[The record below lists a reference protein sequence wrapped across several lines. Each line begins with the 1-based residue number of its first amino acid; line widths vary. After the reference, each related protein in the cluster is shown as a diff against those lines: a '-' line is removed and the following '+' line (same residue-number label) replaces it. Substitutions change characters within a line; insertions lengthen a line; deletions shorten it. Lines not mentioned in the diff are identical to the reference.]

1 MMQIKL
7 YHSLWSA
14 AGRMVLDLDM
24 EIHPGELLAVYGPS
38 GSGKTTLLRMLAG
51 LARPERGYI
60 RFGEEVWLDTAKR
73 TIIPTKRRKVG
84 LVFQEY
90 ALFPNMTVRKNL
102 EYALDRGQSKSD
114 VEELMHIMELEE
126 LAGRY
131 PAKLSG
137 GQQQRVALARAL
149 VRRPHL
155 LLLDEP
161 LSALD
166 TEMRIRL
173 QEYILQVHNTYSLTT
188 VLVSHDVHEVIR
200 LADRVILL
208 EEGKI
213 QEVGG
218 AAQVLSLPGWVRLEG
233 MVSRIVPGIGAGFA
247 AVVVV
252 GSAEFRIGLSAEM
265 AQNLKEGDM
274 VQVALQP
281 SGQPVLLRE

>member
-1 MMQIKL
+1 MMQVEL
-7 YHSLWSA
+7 YHPLWSA
-14 AGRMVLDLDM
+14 AGRMMMDLRL
-24 EIHPGELLAVYGPS
+24 EVQAGELLAVYGPS

-51 LARPERGYI
+51 LTRPERGLI
-60 RFGEEVWLDTAKR
+60 RFEEEVWLDTEKK
-73 TIIPTKRRKVG
+73 IVMPTKHRKAG

-102 EYALDRGQSKSD
+102 EYALERGQPKSEVD
-114 VEELMHIMELEE
+114 ELMHIIELEE
-126 LAGRY
+126 LADRH

-166 TEMRIRL
+166 TEMRFRL
-173 QEYILQVHNTYSLTT
+173 QEYILQVHKTYSLTT
-188 VLVSHDVHEVIR
+188 ILVSHDVHEVIR
-200 LADRVILL
+200 LADRVVLL
-208 EEGKI
+208 QEGKI

-233 MVSRIVPGIGAGFA
+233 VVSRIIPGA
-247 AVVVV
+247 AVVIV
-252 GSAEFRIGLSAEM
+252 GSTELQVNLPADLARS
-265 AQNLKEGDM
+265 LKEGDT
-274 VQVALQP
+274 VKVALQP
-281 SGQPVLLRE
+281 SGQPALLWE

>member
-1 MMQIKL
+1 MMQIEL
-7 YHSLWSA
+7 YHPLWSA
-14 AGRMVLDLDM
+14 AGRMVLDLRL
-24 EIHPGELLAVYGPS
+24 EVQPGELLAVYGPS

-51 LARPERGYI
+51 LAHPERGLI
-60 RFGEEVWLDTAKR
+60 RFGEEVWLDTKKR
-73 TIIPTKRRKVG
+73 WVVPTKRRKLG

-102 EYALDRGQSKSD
+102 EYALERGQPKS
-114 VEELMHIMELEE
+114 EIAELMHIMELEE
-126 LAGRY
+126 LADRY

-166 TEMRIRL
+166 TEMRFRL
-173 QEYILQVHNTYSLTT
+173 QEYILELHKAYSLTT
-188 VLVSHDVHEVIR
+188 ILVSHDVHEVIR
-200 LADRVILL
+200 LADRVVLL

-213 QEVGG
+213 REVGG

-233 MVSRIVPGIGAGFA
+233 VVSRIIPGA
-247 AVVVV
+247 AVVIV
-252 GSAEFRIGLSAEM
+252 GSTELQVALPAEL
-265 AQNLKEGDM
+265 AQHLREGDT
-274 VQVALQP
+274 VKVALQP
-281 SGQPVLLRE
+281 SGQPALLWE

>member
-1 MMQIKL
+1 MMQVKL
-7 YHSLWSA
+7 YHPLWSA
-14 AGRMVLDLDM
+14 GGRMVLDLELDM
-24 EIHPGELLAVYGPS
+24 NPGELLAVYGPS

-51 LARPERGYI
+51 LARPERGRI
-60 RFGEEVWLDTAKR
+60 QFGKELWLDTADR
-73 TIIPTKRRKVG
+73 IMVPTQRRKVG

-102 EYALDRGQSKSD
+102 EYALDRRQEKSD
-114 VEELMHIMELEE
+114 IKELMEIMQLEE
-126 LAGRY
+126 LGDRY
-131 PAKLSG
+131 PNKLSG

-173 QEYILQVHNTYSLTT
+173 QEYILQVHRTYSLTT

-200 LADRVILL
+200 LADRVVLL

-213 QEVGG
+213 REVGG
-218 AAQVLSLPGWVRLEG
+218 AAQVLSLPGWVRLDG
-233 MVSRIVPGIGAGFA
+233 VIRKIIPGKGAEPA
-247 AVVVV
+247 ALVTV
-252 GSAEFRIGLSAEM
+252 GSSEFKVALSPEM
-265 AQNLKEGDM
+265 VRNLKEGDT

-281 SGQPVLLRE
+281 SGQPALLWE